1 MSMTDPIADFL
12 TRIRNALMAKH
23 DRLDVPA
30 SKLKTNISTLL
41 KQEGFIEDYEVI
53 EEKPQS
59 TLRVYLRYSDE
70 GVPAIRRLARVSKP
84 GRRIY
89 RGADD
94 IKPVLSGLGVYI
106 VSTSKG
112 LLTDRQA
119 REARIGG
126 EILCELW

>member
-89 RGADD
+89 RGADE